1 MHKVSKRMKKDNMI
15 DEDDM
20 DGGRTSEGGGRLSS
34 ITNASCEITDDFLI
48 EQFVVINEKCSKCVD
63 VYKKYPSIIEN
74 EKTAYAYVEKTLRV
88 QLEKT
93 RAEYESLSS
102 STTTTSSSS
111 YVVDEKSD
119 MTWKFIEALER
130 TKLQLARGTCQKK
143 A

>member
-1 MHKVSKRMKKDNMI
+1 MHKVSKRMKKDNNI
-15 DEDDM
+15 DDDEM
-20 DGGRTSEGGGRLSS
+20 DGDGRASEGAGRLSS
-34 ITNASCEITDDFLI
+34 ITNASCEITDDYLI
-48 EQFVVINEKCSKCVD
+48 EQFLAINDKCAKCVD

-93 RAEYESLSS
+93 RAEYDSLSS
-102 STTTTSSSS
+102 ATYSSS